1 VLNRHAVNN
10 GFTKIYIMSIFPALL
25 TFHLIGLVMMAGATL
40 VDFVNYQ
47 TFWKLFHHQ
56 KEQATGVLASSA
68 RFSRLI
74 GIGGALLIATGLGMV
89 ALTDGVLAGQL
100 WFKIKMVFVILLIAN
115 GGFNGRKLTSRLTKR
130 IFTEVPFWYEQ
141 TLAIQGKLRVY
152 FLLQLGIFL
161 TIIFL
166 TAYKFS

>member
-1 VLNRHAVNN
+1 M
-10 GFTKIYIMSIFPALL
+10 MSIFPALL
-25 TFHLIGLVMMAGATL
+25 TLHLIGFIMMAGATL

-47 TFWKLFHHQ
+47 NFWKLFHHQ
-56 KEQATGVLASSA
+56 KEQATGILLSSA

-74 GIGGALLIATGLGMV
+74 GIGGALLITTGIGMI
-89 ALTDGVLAGQL
+89 ALTDGALASQL

-115 GGFNGRKLTSRLTKR
+115 GGFNGRRLTSKLTKR
-130 IFTEVPFWYEQ
+130 IITKVPFWDEQ
-141 TLAIQGKLRVY
+141 TFAVQGKLRVY

-166 TAYKFS
+166 SAYKFS